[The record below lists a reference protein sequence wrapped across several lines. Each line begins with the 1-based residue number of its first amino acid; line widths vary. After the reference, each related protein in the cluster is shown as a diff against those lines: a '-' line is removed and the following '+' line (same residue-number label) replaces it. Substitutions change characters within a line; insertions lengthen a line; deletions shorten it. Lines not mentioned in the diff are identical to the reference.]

1 MKYAS
6 NGETVRISWEYK
18 VMEATM
24 LDWYAINY
32 KENREKGHKAMEALI
47 KEWSDSKE
55 YATIE
60 EVQQACFRLMGA
72 LSKIPHFYV
81 SFQFE
86 EFRIFATASTYD
98 WHGTGKKEY
107 EGTIT
112 VDVYHDD
119 KHGYWLELDW
129 KKNDK
134 R

>member
-1 MKYAS
+1 
-6 NGETVRISWEYK
+6 
-18 VMEATM
+18 M

-32 KENREKGHKAMEALI
+32 RENREKGHKVIEALI
-47 KEWSDSKE
+47 KEWNDLKE

-86 EFRIFATASTYD
+86 EFRIYATVSTYD
-98 WHGTGKKEY
+98 AHGTGKDEV
-107 EGTIT
+107 EGIL
-112 VDVYHDD
+112 VIDVYHDD
-119 KHGYWLELDW
+119 SQGYWIELDW
-129 KKNDK
+129 RKNDK